1 MSMTSREISPPSKLD
16 AATWRPLSER
26 SVAELRAQAA
36 EYRRMATTA
45 TTEQV
50 MRSLRDLAD
59 RFDRTA
65 DQRDQ
70 HAKQRHK
77 D

>member
-1 MSMTSREISPPSKLD
+1 MTSREITPPSTLG

-26 SVAELRAQAA
+26 SAAELRAQAA

-65 DQRDQ
+65 NLRDQ
-70 HAKQRHK
+70 HAMQRRK
-77 D
+77 A